1 MSSTKIT
8 LSHTDI
14 VYLKVDHTLK
24 QKKKKYI
31 LVYGIHINIFGL
43 NSSDSPLHDPT
54 TDDELNENKRLTSNS
69 VKSYTTSKKKRK
81 KQKEEKDK

>member
-1 MSSTKIT
+1 M
-8 LSHTDI
+8 
-14 VYLKVDHTLK
+14 K

-31 LVYGIHINIFGL
+31 LVYGIYINIFGL